1 MKGSTNFPKVQKAL
15 DILLALGVVLFV
27 AAVLL
32 TLGHYFEARW
42 FYISLESPQWIDIGL
57 WSTALVSALLL
68 ILLLWLTLAFS
79 FIALVSSFCVL
90 SAIAMLFAGFSLFW
104 PIILLLL
111 AAWGVGQASRVD

>member
-1 MKGSTNFPKVQKAL
+1 MKGRTNLQKAL
-15 DILLALGVVLFV
+15 DILLALGVILIV
-27 AAVLL
+27 AVALMM
-32 TLGHYFEARW
+32 LGHYFEARW

-79 FIALVSSFCVL
+79 FVALVSSVCVL

-104 PIILLLL
+104 PILLLLL